1 MYSHRSRVLC
11 DMRQQRDAEKFFWL
25 PQGAF
30 CSPPQSSSPIFL
42 PTAAVTQKSARKL
55 IEAVKVLLSF
65 SRKHMQEIPGKPC
78 ASKQWQGI
86 GASLSKPPHQEKA
99 PPHSSSCCAPA
110 VSAPVLA
117 GERDEIP
124 RGSALGSLKLWQSL
138 AIKSDI
144 FGEIV
149 FITFLKILL
158 LFWV

>member
-1 MYSHRSRVLC
+1 MYNHRSRIPC
-11 DMRQQRDAEKFFWL
+11 DTRQQRDAQKFFWL

-30 CSPPQSSSPIFL
+30 CSSPQSSSVFL

-99 PPHSSSCCAPA
+99 PPCSSSCCAPA

-117 GERDEIP
+117 GETEMKYP
-124 RGSALGSLKLWQSL
+124 GGQHWELSSSGKAWQ
-138 AIKSDI
+138 
-144 FGEIV
+144 
-149 FITFLKILL
+149 
-158 LFWV
+158 